1 MDNQHLTKYTPD
13 MQGQYYVLDTTVD
26 STQTA
31 TIAAMNGRQG
41 DKMRA
46 VPIAF
51 VDDGQPRDLTST
63 KIELRA
69 QDSSGIVKIS
79 DKILNPVSMTGG
91 LIVFGVPEPFYESPG
106 EVQHAYFVLTDK
118 TATGDDQVVST
129 VNVDFTVLENGIDVS
144 QASSKIYVSSID
156 DMLKEAKT
164 KAEAVQLMNSNNQA
178 MVAGYTALLSEN
190 AVALKDADQKFTG
203 ANVFTNLTAQSLS
216 APAITSLVATA
227 SSTTSAVSSLDDR
240 GDQTTSSLSSLDV
253 VGSTTSA
260 SIATVSS
267 SVAVL
272 SSSLASLSSAQS
284 STASSMADSSMTS
297 LASAVKTI
305 STTASS
311 TVSRVDGLDSELNSV
326 SSQYDDLSNAVQS
339 DEFNIT
345 TISDAASTALY
356 DASLASSAVA
366 PLSSQIGDVNSTV
379 EAIQSSVI
387 DNTTQIERANAA
399 EGVHVEG
406 VKALAVANAA
416 LDLIGQ
422 MLAGSNSADIKASA
436 SSVYQSLNALDT
448 TTVSNEISQGTSA
461 YSRITHHFGE

>member
-31 TIAAMNGRQG
+31 TIAAMSGRQG

-51 VDDGQPRDLTST
+51 VDDGQPRDLTNT

-106 EVQHAYFVLTDK
+106 EMQHAYFVLTDK

-129 VNVDFTVLENGIDVS
+129 VNVDFEVLENGIEVS
-144 QASSKIYVSSID
+144 KASSQIYVSSID

-164 KAEAVQLMNSNNQA
+164 KAEAVQLMNSNNEA
-178 MVAGYTALLSEN
+178 MVAGYTQLLSEN

-203 ANVFTNLTAQSLS
+203 ANEFTNLTVSSLS
-216 APAITSLVATA
+216 NPTVSSLVATT
-227 SSTTSAVSSLDDR
+227 SSTTSSVSSLEDR
-240 GDQTTSSLSSLDV
+240 ADSAASSLSSLDV
-253 VGSTTSA
+253 VDSTTSQ
-260 SIATVSS
+260 SIAAISS
-267 SVAVL
+267 SVSSL

-297 LASAVKTI
+297 LDSAVKAI

-311 TVSRVDGLDSELNSV
+311 TVSRVDGLDEELASV
-326 SSQYDDLSNAVQS
+326 SSQYTDLSNAVQS
-339 DEFNIT
+339 DEGNIT
-345 TISDAASTALY
+345 MISDAASTALY
-356 DASLASSAVA
+356 DASLASYAVA
-366 PLSSQIGDVNSTV
+366 PLSSQINDANSNVTSL
-379 EAIQSSVI
+379 QSSVSS
-387 DNTTQIERANAA
+387 NTAQIERAQDG

-422 MLAGSNSADIKASA
+422 MLAGSSSADIKASA
-436 SSVYQSLNALDT
+436 SSVYASLNAMNT
-448 TTVSNEISQGTSA
+448 TTVSNEISEGTSA